1 MPLVGGLSL
10 GPGADRFDKII
21 SRSVLA
27 RLDSTR
33 RILDSRFSP
42 PASPT
47 RLSGSQSSE
56 PRILQPGLCRRVL
69 DVRKRPGLIR
79 LLSLSCQISPQ
90 WESKMELKANPRR
103 LGFIRTA
110 VSRGP
115 KLKGRTYHLVVNEVS
130 PRPPDPRRRY
140 KATAWCAVGFPAL
153 TLVDYGSYLVADGLK
168 PDALVWSR
176 NLQPNGWRKRSA
188 DVGWRIFV

>member
-1 MPLVGGLSL
+1 ML
-10 GPGADRFDKII
+10 
-21 SRSVLA
+21 LA
-27 RLDSTR
+27 RLDPTR
-33 RILDSRFSP
+33 RLLDPRFPP
-42 PASPT
+42 PASAT
-47 RLSGSQSSE
+47 RLSGLQGNE
-56 PRILQPGLCRRVL
+56 PRIFQPGLFRRVL
-69 DVRKRPGLIR
+69 DVRKRPGLVR

-90 WESKMELKANPRR
+90 WESKIELKANSPPR

-115 KLKGRTYHLVVNEVS
+115 KLKGRTYHSVVDEVS

-140 KATAWCAVGFPAL
+140 KATAWCTAGFPAL
-153 TLVDYGSYLVADGLK
+153 TLVDYGSHPVTDGLK

-176 NLQPNGWRKRSA
+176 NLQPNGWRERSA